1 MNTKVHRVASSVLN
15 ILYFINRI
23 FWSIWIGSKSVFSVS
38 FFCDAEIPNL
48 WPIHSFLI
56 ITIRENTRDSDTNKV
71 VFHEQSF
78 SMNVFVLIYSL
89 TQVYNPIFRYNFMWI
104 LLIQNMS
111 VDPIFR
117 ALNSQ
122 SVWIKM
128 THSES
133 KIGQKI
139 DKKLTAFFLTVR
151 KI

>member
-1 MNTKVHRVASSVLN
+1 MNTKVHRV
-15 ILYFINRI
+15 
-23 FWSIWIGSKSVFSVS
+23 VFSAS

-56 ITIRENTRDSDTNKV
+56 ITIRENAKSDTNKV
-71 VFHEQSF
+71 SF
-78 SMNVFVLIYSL
+78 FTNEVSVWTCSFCIFSL
-89 TQVYNPIFRYNFMWI
+89 TQVCNPIFKYNFMWI

-117 ALNSQ
+117 ALNSP

-139 DKKLTAFFLTVR
+139 NKKKTDFFATEIYTYIFFFY
-151 KI
+151 KNI